1 MFRGLHARLTVIF
14 ILAASSI
21 LVIAGLIIM
30 YEVHYHITMFQR
42 DVPEFQS
49 IQPLTHHFEKA
60 LLSSVLWTSIGA
72 IILVCIISYFV
83 ARNLSRPLVEMR
95 KAAEKMS
102 KGELEVRIETL
113 GNDELNELGNSLNLL
128 ASKLQLQ
135 ETSRKNMTS
144 DIAHELRTPLA
155 TIKSH
160 LEAFEDGVFLPTSD
174 RIHSLKEEIE
184 RLISLVQDL
193 EHLTAME
200 SPEFSLN
207 KKQEKLNSI
216 INKSMD
222 AVAGA
227 FVQKEVTLHSE
238 LQPNIELNI
247 DAKRF
252 AQVLINLLSNA
263 LRYTPAG
270 GMVIISTHTD
280 KDSVFL
286 SVKDTGIGIP
296 KEEIKQVFER
306 FYRGEKSRS
315 REHGGSGIG
324 LTIVKR
330 IVEAHDGQ
338 IWINSGSGKGT
349 EVNMKFNR
357 EKAGI

>member
-30 YEVHYHITMFQR
+30 FEVHYHITMFQR

-72 IILVCIISYFV
+72 IILVCMISYFV
-83 ARNLSRPLVEMR
+83 AKNLSRPLVEMR
-95 KAAEKMS
+95 KAAEKMA

-113 GNDELNELGNSLNLL
+113 GNDELNELGNSLNQL
-128 ASKLQLQ
+128 AAKLQLQ

-160 LEAFEDGVFLPTSD
+160 LEAFEDGVFQPTSD

-200 SPEFSLN
+200 SPEFSLE
-207 KKQEKLNSI
+207 KKQEELNKI
-216 INKSMD
+216 ITKSMD

-227 FVQKEVTLHSE
+227 FVQKGVALYSE
-238 LQPNIELNI
+238 LQPNVELSV
-247 DAKRF
+247 DAKRI

-270 GMVIISTHTD
+270 GKVIISTHAE
-280 KDSVFL
+280 KDSVFI

-330 IVEAHDGQ
+330 IVEAHNGL
-338 IWINSGSGKGT
+338 IWIKSESGKGT
-349 EVNMKFNR
+349 EVHMKFNR